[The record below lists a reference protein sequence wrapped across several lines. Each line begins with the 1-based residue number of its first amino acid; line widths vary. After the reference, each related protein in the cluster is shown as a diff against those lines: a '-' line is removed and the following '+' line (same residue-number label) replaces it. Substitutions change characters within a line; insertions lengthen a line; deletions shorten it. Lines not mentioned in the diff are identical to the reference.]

1 MKKKILKKFKGS
13 GIIRGLVGNYRR
25 LKLPSN
31 YRVITVIILSL
42 FLVILISLVSLDLY
56 KNFQEK
62 GKIEAKRAEL
72 ASEVRYWENVVGK
85 YKDYRD
91 AYFKLAVL
99 EYELKDFGKSRVYL
113 RKVLEI
119 DPNFEVGRRFEKL
132 LETQN

>member
-1 MKKKILKKFKGS
+1 MKKRILKKFKES

-42 FLVILISLVSLDLY
+42 FLVILIFIVSLDLY

-62 GKIEAKRAEL
+62 GKIEAKRAKL
-72 ASEVRYWENVVGK
+72 ASDVRYWETVVWK

-99 EYELKDFGKSRVYL
+99 EYELKDFGKSRDYL

-132 LETQN
+132 LEAQR